1 MGEWQKT
8 VGPDPRY
15 PCTNCQSG
23 SSSISSR
30 IDPVTGELWSK
41 SDGCSETCERLRE
54 FNEPPDEPL
63 FGEHIREAY
72 AAITGKQRAQA
83 KSAYPPVTV
92 CTCEY
97 CQKGIKLADRPH
109 LL

>member
-41 SDGCSETCERLRE
+41 SDGCSETCERLRAV
-54 FNEPPDEPL
+54 NEPPDEL
-63 FGEHIREAY
+63 LE
-72 AAITGKQRAQA
+72 
-83 KSAYPPVTV
+83 
-92 CTCEY
+92 
-97 CQKGIKLADRPH
+97 LADAHEEHQRIDSRRQFLPIDLRH
-109 LL
+109 VFRRAALLGVAGDEG